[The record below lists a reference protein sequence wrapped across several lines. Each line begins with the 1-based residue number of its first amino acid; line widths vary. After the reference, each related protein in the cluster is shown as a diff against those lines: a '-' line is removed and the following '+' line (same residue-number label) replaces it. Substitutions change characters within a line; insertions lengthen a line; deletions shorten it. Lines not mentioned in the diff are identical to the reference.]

1 MQSFYIVFTTLSIPG
16 SQNRTVR
23 EETSPTMKLLSLLL
37 LALAGATSS
46 FAQTPTVLDGGVLN
60 GASFSKGQPVAPG
73 SLVSIF
79 GTGLASKLATADSI
93 PLSTNLG
100 GVTVTFADLPP
111 APLLAV
117 VPGVPGQSDDQINVQ
132 LPWEVGSGTG
142 VVNVMVTTANGTS
155 APVAVNF
162 APSMPGI
169 FSSSAGGQ
177 QYAIAV
183 NSSDS
188 SLAWPQGLAS
198 SGSHAAKAGDVLII
212 YATGLGAVDHQPVDG
227 GIPSALATTIATP
240 TVLFGGVAGGVE
252 FSGLAPQFVGV
263 NQLNVQVPTG
273 VTAGNAVPLQ
283 IKVNGFTSANQ
294 VVVAIQ

>member
-1 MQSFYIVFTTLSIPG
+1 
-16 SQNRTVR
+16 
-23 EETSPTMKLLSLLL
+23 MKQLSLLL
-37 LALAGATSS
+37 FVLGGAAVS
-46 FAQTPTVLDGGVLN
+46 FAQTPTVVEGGVLN
-60 GASFSKGQPVAPG
+60 GASFSKGQPVSPG

-79 GTGLASKLATADSI
+79 GTGLVSKLASADTI
-93 PLSTNLG
+93 PLSTSLG

-111 APLLAV
+111 APMLAV

-142 VVNVMVTTANGTS
+142 VVNVMVTTPNGTS

-162 APSMPGI
+162 APSMPGV
-169 FSSSAGGQ
+169 FSSSTGGQ
-177 QYAIAV
+177 LYAIAV

-212 YATGLGAVDHQPVDG
+212 YATGLGAVDHQPADG
-227 GIPSALATTIATP
+227 GIPSALASTLAAP
-240 TVLFGGVAGGVE
+240 SVLFGGVAGGVE

-263 NQLNVQVPTG
+263 NQLNVQVPAG
-273 VTAGNAVPLQ
+273 VASGNAVPLQ
-283 IKVNGFTSANQ
+283 IKVNGFTSTSQ